1 MARGL
6 MTALQAA
13 LAGVS
18 GGATGYAQ
26 YQRQQKEEQAR
37 QQELERQRLRDV
49 LAQRQFDAQY
59 SPEALARQERLTKEE
74 REARAAE
81 ARAQREFE
89 AKQGELQRDASL
101 RAAGISAG
109 AAAARD
115 RAEREAEKAQTEQ
128 LAEAWWNQTVVRRG
142 EEGAVSPA
150 RMAAAQRAAE
160 TFNRL
165 RAAPG
170 GRSKTPQELMAAAYA
185 AEMARQNTAI
195 RRGQANLDEEEAPP
209 IPTGFLGGQAGGAG
223 EVPKLPANRLP
234 PGVSIEQYNTDA
246 GYRRFINQRIAGGR

>member
-26 YQRQQKEEQAR
+26 YQRQQKEEAAR
-37 QQELERQRLRDV
+37 QQEMERQRLRDV
-49 LAQRQFDAQY
+49 LSQRQFEAQY

-74 REARAAE
+74 RNWREAQERS
-81 ARAQREFE
+81 RREFE
-89 AKQGELQRDASL
+89 SAEGEKQRKASL
-101 RAAGISAG
+101 EAATLSAG

-115 RAEREAEKAQTEQ
+115 RAERAAEKAQAEQ

-195 RRGQANLDEEEAPP
+195 RRAQAGLDESEEA
-209 IPTGFLGGQAGGAG
+209 TDSFLGRQAAGAD

-234 PGVSIEQYNTDA
+234 PGVSIEQYNMDA